1 MNSKFLLTTALTA
14 FIALAARAQGGGGGG
29 GSGGSGGSGT
39 GTGTGQGSTG
49 VGQGQGTSQTTPGQ
63 PGTVTP
69 GQPGTVTP
77 GQGGVNTP
85 GTAVTPGQGG
95 QTQVTP
101 PPVQNQIAPNVGRNT
116 GQFTGTNA
124 FGMNRNNLN
133 TNAFGVTTNQFLG
146 GTNLAPTGRGNNRI
160 LGTNSPG
167 ATPTV
172 PH

>member
-14 FIALAARAQGGGGGG
+14 FIALAAHAQSGGG
-29 GSGGSGGSGT
+29 GSGGSGGSSGSGSGT
-39 GTGTGQGSTG
+39 GT
-49 VGQGQGTSQTTPGQ
+49 GQGQGTSQT
-63 PGTVTP
+63 TP

-116 GQFTGTNA
+116 GQFAGTNTGQFTGTNA
-124 FGMNRNNLN
+124 FRMNRNNLN
-133 TNAFGVTTNQFLG
+133 TNGFGVTTNQFLG
-146 GTNLAPTGRGNNRI
+146 GTNMAPTGRGNNRV
-160 LGTNSPG
+160 LGTNSSSGTIP
-167 ATPTV
+167 PR
-172 PH
+172 